1 MKKIRILQ
9 FPIANSYGG
18 ITHYA
23 LDNWYKMDKSKFECD
38 FATMSPQIDF
48 SEEIEKTG
56 AKIFYLSCY
65 PSKDKE
71 LFKKEFNAILDN
83 GYDVVHLHT
92 KQWKDFTV
100 EEICKERGIK
110 KVIVHSHSTRCDNN
124 DDEERRKETDIHN
137 RVKAEFTEDLAT
149 DFWACSQMAA
159 DWLFG
164 PQISRD
170 KIKIM
175 HNAIEIEKF
184 LFNPDI
190 RRKKR
195 RELGFNDDDF
205 IIGNVGRL
213 CYQKN
218 QELLVNAFAK
228 AFEVNE
234 NVKLVLVGEGPH
246 LNTLKNLVSKL
257 DIEDRVLF
265 LGKRYDVNEL
275 YQAFDLFALTSR
287 FEGLPITLIEAQ
299 CSGLLCLVNSTIT
312 KESEISEKIRWV
324 ENCKEEWINS
334 LQKYS
339 YVQERNNMTEQM
351 RKSGYDINEQVSI
364 VSLNYESEYEI

>member
-38 FATMSPQIDF
+38 FATMSSQIDF
-48 SEEIEKTG
+48 SEEIELTG

-71 LFKKEFNAILDN
+71 QFRKEFNAILDN

-124 DDEERRKETDIHN
+124 DDEERKKETDIHN
-137 RVKAEFTEDLAT
+137 RVKEEFTEDLAT
-149 DFWACSQMAA
+149 DFWACSKMAA

-175 HNAIEIEKF
+175 HNAIDVDRFIY
-184 LFNPDI
+184 NPSV
-190 RRKKR
+190 REQKRK
-195 RELGFNDDDF
+195 ELGIAEDEFV
-205 IIGNVGRL
+205 IGNVGRL

-218 QELLVNAFAK
+218 QELLIK
-228 AFEVNE
+228 AYADSVGKNNKF
-234 NVKLVLVGEGPH
+234 KLIIVGDGPDREK
-246 LNTLKNLVSKL
+246 LINLAGNL
-257 DIEDRVLF
+257 GIEERIEF
-265 LGKRYDVNEL
+265 LGRRYDTNEL
-275 YQAFDLFALTSR
+275 YQAFDLFTLTSR
-287 FEGLPITLIEAQ
+287 FEGLGIVAIEAQ
-299 CSGLLCLVNSTIT
+299 CAGLRCLLNETIPRDAEVTEGVFWVNDNFIAW
-312 KESEISEKIRWV
+312 KEAIKK
-324 ENCKEEWINS
+324 NMD
-334 LQKYS
+334 
-339 YVQERNNMTEQM
+339 RNNRLNQYDSITNA
-351 RKSGYDINEQVSI
+351 GYNLNEQIKVI
-364 VSLNYESEYEI
+364 EQRYIE